1 MDNQSIFLSFDDI
14 TTLIKSHHKR
24 GLRRTIL
31 IEGENGIG
39 KTAVYHALRRDPQF
53 ADHIAVDPIDATQLS
68 DGSVWMPDIDREAG
82 VSRELPNERFGL
94 SKKNRLGV
102 NGSRPILCF
111 IDEFAKAAP
120 YVKNTLAPVVYDYRV
135 GDYHF
140 PERSLVIM
148 ATNLGIEG
156 LGDNIPAHIR
166 NRLIRVKMRKAKL
179 DEWRAYAERKGLDY
193 RVIACAVKHPQIFDS
208 FLDYEPEG
216 KYAGK
221 ALAKDNPH
229 IYNPR
234 EMQDAYVSLRSM
246 ETASDIVKTL
256 DDVGMELVRAQL
268 WGAVGPFA
276 ENLCTHIRLGNTLPD
291 FSLIMRDPANAP
303 LVKDPVAQ
311 MIQVQQFVSRVNTR
325 EEAEASTIY
334 VQRMREE
341 MCQLYVQQISTS
353 VKVNV
358 FVTVEAFRELLRLNR
373 KFLDLN

>member
-1 MDNQSIFLSFDDI
+1 MDMQSIFLSFNEI
-14 TTLIKSHHKR
+14 VTVIKAHHAN

-53 ADHIAVDPIDATQLS
+53 ANHIAVDPIDATQLS

-94 SKKNRLGV
+94 SKTNRLGV
-102 NGSRPILCF
+102 NGARPILCF
-111 IDEFAKAAP
+111 VDEFAKAAP
-120 YVKNTLAPVVYDYRV
+120 YVKNILAPVVYDYRV

-140 PERSLVIM
+140 PEGSLVIM

-166 NRLIRVKMRKAKL
+166 NRIIRVKMRKATL
-179 DEWRAYAERKGLDY
+179 DEWRVYAERKGLDY

-208 FLDYEPEG
+208 FLDYEEGG

-221 ALAKDNPH
+221 PLAKDNPH

-234 EMQDAYVSLRSM
+234 EMQDAYVSLRSF

-256 DDVGMELVRAQL
+256 DDVGMNLVRAQL
-268 WGAVGPFA
+268 YGAVGPFA
-276 ENLCTHIRLGNTLPD
+276 ENICTTIRLGNTLPD
-291 FSLIMRDPANAP
+291 FSLIKHDPHNAP
-303 LVKDPVAQ
+303 LVGDPVAQ
-311 MIQVQQFVSRVNTR
+311 IIQAQQFVTLANTR
-325 EEAEASTIY
+325 EEADAVTTY
-334 VQRMREE
+334 VKRMREE
-341 MCQLYVQQISTS
+341 IRQMFIAAIANSS
-353 VKVNV
+353 KVSMY
-358 FVTVEAFRELLRLNR
+358 VTVSAFSELLAENKKFVSLN
-373 KFLDLN
+373 

>member
-1 MDNQSIFLSFDDI
+1 
-14 TTLIKSHHKR
+14 
-24 GLRRTIL
+24 
-31 IEGENGIG
+31 
-39 KTAVYHALRRDPQF
+39 VYHALRRDPQF

-68 DGSVWMPDIDREAG
+68 DGSVWMPDIDRENG

-94 SKKNRLGV
+94 SKTNRLGV

-140 PERSLVIM
+140 PEGSLVIM

-221 ALAKDNPH
+221 SLAKDNPH

-268 WGAVGPFA
+268 WGATGPFA

-291 FSLIMRDPANAP
+291 FSLIMRDPTNAP

>member
-1 MDNQSIFLSFDDI
+1 MDNQSIFLSFDEI
-14 TTLIKSHHKR
+14 VTVTKAHYKQGI
-24 GLRRTIL
+24 RRTIL

-39 KTAVYHALRRDPQF
+39 KTAVYHALRNDPMF
-53 ADHIAVDPIDATQLS
+53 ANHIAFDPIDATQLS

-94 SKKNRLGV
+94 RKTNRLGV
-102 NGSRPILCF
+102 NGSRPVLCF
-111 IDEFAKAAP
+111 IDEFAKAER
-120 YVKNTLAPVVYDYRV
+120 YVKNILAPVVYDYRV

-140 PERSLVIM
+140 PEGSLVIM
-148 ATNLGIEG
+148 GTNLGIEG

-166 NRLIRVKMRKAKL
+166 NRLIRVKMRKPTL
-179 DEWRAYAERKGLDY
+179 TEWRAYAERKGLDY

-208 FLDYEPEG
+208 FLDYEEGG

-221 ALAKDNPH
+221 SLAKDNPH

-234 EMQDAYVSLRSM
+234 EMQDAYASPRSM
-246 ETASDIVKTL
+246 ETSSDIVKTL
-256 DDVGMELVRAQL
+256 DDVGMNLVRAQL

-276 ENLCTHIRLGNTLPD
+276 ANLCTHITLGNTLPD
-291 FSLIMRDPANAP
+291 YSLIMRDPANAP
-303 LVKDPVAQ
+303 LVQDPVAQ
-311 MIQVQQFVSRVNTR
+311 MIQVQQFVSFVNTR

-341 MCQLYVQQISTS
+341 ICQLYVQQISTS
-353 VKVNV
+353 TKVNT

>member
-1 MDNQSIFLSFDDI
+1 MDNQSIFLSFDEI
-14 TTLIKSHHKR
+14 VTIIKSHHKR

-120 YVKNTLAPVVYDYRV
+120 YVKNILAPVVYDYRV

-140 PERSLVIM
+140 PEGSLVIM

-166 NRLIRVKMRKAKL
+166 SRLIRTKMRKPIL
-179 DEWRAYAERKGLDY
+179 TEWRPYAERKGLDY

-208 FLDYEPEG
+208 FLDYEEGG

-221 ALAKDNPH
+221 SLAKDNPH

-234 EMQDAYVSLRSM
+234 EMQDAYVNPRSY
-246 ETASDIVKTL
+246 EAASDIVKTL
-256 DDVGMELVRAQL
+256 DDVGMNLVRAQL
-268 WGAVGPFA
+268 WGAIGPFA

-291 FSLIMRDPANAP
+291 FSLIVRDPANAP
-303 LVKDPVAQ
+303 LVQDPVAQ
-311 MIQVQQFVSRVNTR
+311 IIQAQQFVAFANTR
-325 EEAEASTIY
+325 EEAEAVTTY
-334 VQRMREE
+334 VERMREE
-341 MCQLYVQQISTS
+341 IKHMFIAAISNST
-353 VKVNV
+353 KVTT
-358 FVTVEAFRELLRLNR
+358 FVRVDSFGRMLRES
-373 KFLDLN
+373 KQFLDLN